1 MLQRKFFFRLQENAF
16 ELWFYPADF
25 SIESIAAQGGMITLA
40 SYSQFKNNNLGDTL
54 IICVGKLEKL
64 KLVFN
69 DLQWIRLHR
78 STAGL

>member
-1 MLQRKFFFRLQENAF
+1 
-16 ELWFYPADF
+16 
-25 SIESIAAQGGMITLA
+25 MITLA

-69 DLQWIRLHR
+69 DLQ
-78 STAGL
+78 